1 MRKFQHPSV
10 SDVETCKSL
19 SIAARTRGIVD
30 KLRRFRQLSP
40 RLGFIAVAI
49 WIALHNRPFREAAV
63 ATESKLSYLYRG
75 AVLETPSYDRELRW
89 LQSRRQAQ
97 IKALDKFA
105 VFRDFQFSDRCAESG
120 ITFRNGIVDDAAKQY
135 KAIHYDH
142 GNGLAAAD
150 VDGDGRI
157 DLYFANQ
164 LGSNELWRN
173 VGKGRF
179 ENVTESAGVA
189 LTNRISVTASFADVD
204 NDGDQDLFVTTV
216 RTGNVLFENIGNGK
230 FRDITEQSGLSYSGH
245 SSGAVFFDY
254 DRDGLVDLFLSNVG
268 RYTTDRKG
276 RGGYFIGMSD
286 GFSGHLHPERSENC
300 ILYRNLGNHRFL
312 NVTEK
317 AGLADCGWSGDA
329 SVADLN
335 QDSFPDLYVLNMQGN
350 NHYFENVNGKTFVDR
365 TDVYFPKTPWGSMG
379 IKFFDFDNDGLMD
392 LFITDMHSDM
402 SYELGYESQDEEK
415 EKSEMQWGKEILKGH
430 EQAIFGNA
438 FYRNM
443 GQGKFEEISDKIGL
457 ETYWPWG
464 VSVGDLNADG
474 YPDIFITA
482 GMSYHYRYGV
492 NSVLLNNLG
501 RSFLDSEFILGV
513 EPRKGERTVKPW
525 FDVDCSEDDQDHR
538 DCIGQDG
545 KFTVLASLSSRS
557 SVALDLDD
565 DGDLDI
571 VTNEFNS
578 EPQLLISNLA
588 EKKDIHFI
596 QVRLVGSK
604 SNRNGLGATVTVS
617 TKGMKI
623 NQVQDGKSG
632 YLSQS
637 VLPLYFGLGDAAQI
651 DQIDVQWPSGQHQT
665 LIKPGPLNTTIQII
679 ENQ

>member
-1 MRKFQHPSV
+1 MAFIA
-10 SDVETCKSL
+10 
-19 SIAARTRGIVD
+19 IAAW
-30 KLRRFRQLSP
+30 F
-40 RLGFIAVAI
+40 
-49 WIALHNRPFREAAV
+49 ALHNRLFRQVVA
-63 ATESKLSYLYRG
+63 ATESKVSYLYRG
-75 AVLETPSYDRELRW
+75 VVLERPSYDKELRW

-97 IKALDKFA
+97 IKTLDKFA
-105 VFRDFQFSDRCAESG
+105 VFHDFRFSDRCADSG
-120 ITFRNGIVDDAAKQY
+120 ITFKNGIVDDAAKQY

-150 VDGDGRI
+150 VDGDGRV
-157 DLYFANQ
+157 DLYFVNQ

-179 ENVTESAGVA
+179 ENITESAGVA
-189 LTNRISVTASFADVD
+189 LANRISVTASFADVD

-216 RTGNVLFENIGNGK
+216 RTGNVLFENLGNGK

-300 ILYRNLGNHRFL
+300 ILYRNLGKHRFL

-317 AGLADCGWSGDA
+317 VGLAECGWSGDA

-350 NHYFENVNGKTFVDR
+350 DHYFENVNGKTFVDK
-365 TDVYFPKTPWGSMG
+365 TDAYFPKTPWGSMG

-392 LFITDMHSDM
+392 LFVTDMHSDM
-402 SYELGYESQDEEK
+402 SYELGYESQEEEK
-415 EKSEMQWGKEILKGH
+415 KKSEMQWGKEILKGH
-430 EQAIFGNA
+430 EKAIFGNA
-438 FYRNM
+438 FYRNI
-443 GQGKFEEISDKIGL
+443 GQGRFEEISDRIGV

-464 VSVGDLNADG
+464 ASVGDLNADG
-474 YPDIFITA
+474 YADLFVTA

-492 NSVLLNNLG
+492 NSLLLNNLG
-501 RSFLDSEFILGV
+501 RTFLDSEFILGV
-513 EPRKGERTVKPW
+513 EPRKEERTLKPW

-538 DCIGQDG
+538 DCVGQDG

-557 SVALDLDD
+557 SVILDLDD

-578 EPQLLISNLA
+578 EPQVLISNLA
-588 EKKDIHFI
+588 EKKNIHFI
-596 QVRLVGSK
+596 QVNLVGSK
-604 SNRNGLGATVTVS
+604 SNRNGLGATVAVS
-617 TKGMKI
+617 AKGMKVI
-623 NQVQDGKSG
+623 QVQDGKSG

-637 VLPLYFGLGDAAQI
+637 VLPLYFGLGDAEQI

-665 LIKPGPLNTTIQII
+665 LVKPGPLNTTIQIV
-679 ENQ
+679 EDQ